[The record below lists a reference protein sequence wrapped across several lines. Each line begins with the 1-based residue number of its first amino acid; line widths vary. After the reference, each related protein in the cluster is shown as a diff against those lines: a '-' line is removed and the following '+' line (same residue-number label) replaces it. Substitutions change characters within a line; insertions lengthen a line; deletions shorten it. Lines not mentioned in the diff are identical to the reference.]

1 MATKAGRAEGKA
13 LAEKFRKMS
22 KDAATAIEEGLQK
35 GALRVE
41 RDAKINA
48 PVDTGRLRASISTR
62 LIEEDGNTIAEV
74 GSSVEYAPMV
84 EYGTSKKAARPF
96 LFPAYNQ
103 NKDKIRKDIAAAVRK
118 SLGLR

>member
-1 MATKAGRAEGKA
+1 MANKSGASQGKA

-22 KDAATAIEEGLQK
+22 KDAATAFEEGLQK

-48 PVDTGRLRASISTR
+48 PVDTGRMRASITTR
-62 LIEEDGNTIAEV
+62 LTEEDGNTIAEV
-74 GSSVEYAPMV
+74 GTNVSYAPMV

-103 NKDKIRKDIAAAVRK
+103 NKDKIRKDIAAAVKK

>member
-1 MATKAGRAEGKA
+1 
-13 LAEKFRKMS
+13 MS
-22 KDAATAIEEGLQK
+22 KDAETAIEEGLQK
-35 GALRVE
+35 GAFRVE

-48 PVDTGRLRASISTR
+48 PVDTGRMRASITTR
-62 LIEEDGNTIAEV
+62 LIKEDGNPVAEV
-74 GSSVEYAPMV
+74 GTNVSYAPLV

-103 NKDKIRKDIAAAVRK
+103 NKDKIRKDIAAAVKK